1 MQRMIHPFTYGRI
14 ASAMPLIRVM
24 RGTVEQRSYACYTI
38 GVSLADE
45 IGETLVDG
53 PSSVA
58 TIADAV
64 DHSTGSIRTT
74 LHRHKDR
81 FTKLPDGRWNVEL
94 DWVPPP
100 PRNGPTRAAKAE
112 ASRRRYEAAREGCE
126 ICGSRRAPGGFV
138 QDHDHITG
146 ENRGTLCSQC
156 NLGLGCFLD
165 QPDFLEAAAAY
176 VQRYEE
182 GSMVAITRGED
193 DG

>member
-1 MQRMIHPFTYGRI
+1 MQRLIQPFTCGRI
-14 ASAMPLIRVM
+14 ASVMPLRRVM
-24 RGTVEQRSYACYTI
+24 RGTARQGGYACYTH
-38 GVSLADE
+38 GV
-45 IGETLVDG
+45 
-53 PSSVA
+53 
-58 TIADAV
+58 TIADDIGAALN
-64 DHSTGSIRTT
+64 DGPASASTIAEHIGKRADSVRTT

-81 FTKLPDGRWNVEL
+81 FTRLSDGRWNVEL
-94 DWVPPP
+94 DWVPPL
-100 PRNGPTRAAKAE
+100 PRNGPTRAATAE

-176 VQRYEE
+176 VQRYAPVE
-182 GSMVAITRGED
+182 SLV
-193 DG
+193 